1 MDRIIRLIVNLAL
14 IINAYGASATVPE
27 KELEQINKRYDDFFR
42 WIKARDDRYEKSQIA
57 TDDRKKAIKAREER
71 LEREREKF
79 VLERKAKPNT
89 EPLRIKWEAYLKER
103 QEQIELLRR
112 RYVEQ
117 RDEAEHYLK
126 KGRAIPELK
135 EYDLEG
141 Y

>member
-1 MDRIIRLIVNLAL
+1 MDRLIRVIVNLAL
-14 IINAYGASATVPE
+14 IFTAYSAPAALPE
-27 KELEQINKRYDDFFR
+27 KELELINKRYDDFFR
-42 WIKARDDRYEKSQIA
+42 WLKARDERYEKSQIA
-57 TDDRKKAIKAREER
+57 TDERKKSLKAREEK

-103 QEQIELLRR
+103 QEQMELLRR

-117 RDEAEHYLK
+117 RNETEQYLK
-126 KGRAIPELK
+126 KGRMIPEMK

>member
-1 MDRIIRLIVNLAL
+1 MDQIIRGIVNLAL
-14 IINAYGASATVPE
+14 IFTAYSAFATLPE

-42 WIKARDDRYEKSQIA
+42 WMKAREERYEKSQIA
-57 TDDRKKAIKAREER
+57 TDERKKAIKAREEK
-71 LEREREKF
+71 LEQERKKF
-79 VLERKAKPNT
+79 VAERKAKPNT

-103 QEQIELLRR
+103 QEQMELLRR

-117 RDEAEHYLK
+117 RNETEQYLK
-126 KGRAIPELK
+126 KGRTIPEMK